1 MKGRRSV
8 GFWSPALLNLASK
21 PQIWAAHRLL
31 RCLCARTMRNL
42 RNSIIPRS
50 VACFLAAQMALTGCA
65 SYQAKPAPT
74 PVPEVMPYSY
84 SDSYLEVFADPYLQL
99 DRQREYFDAE
109 LTKLGVTPIQ
119 VFVRNKSDWS
129 FALAY
134 DDIWLELLDG
144 TQVTRSPSGDF
155 FSWKGPSSEKKPQEL
170 RSVGSGEG
178 DGAVNGLAPWIIMT
192 API

>member
-1 MKGRRSV
+1 
-8 GFWSPALLNLASK
+8 
-21 PQIWAAHRLL
+21 
-31 RCLCARTMRNL
+31 
-42 RNSIIPRS
+42 
-50 VACFLAAQMALTGCA
+50 MALTGCA

-178 DGAVNGLAPWIIMT
+178 DGAVKGLAPWIIMT